1 MEKIWR
7 LIVDGARDP
16 YLNMAIDA
24 AIMLRQAH
32 TGSQPTLR
40 IYKWLYPCVSVGRFQ
55 KPRDNNLPIIRRPT
69 GGGAVIH
76 NEFSFTYS
84 VIYCEDSDV
93 IPRGVLNSYREIHA
107 GVLEGLKSL
116 GVEANFYL
124 NEKKNTKSPVGG
136 GCFVS
141 PVEFDV
147 MCGGRKIAGAAQR
160 RKFGIVLHQGEVSL
174 GLDVWPK
181 WSYNNFLIAFTSGLS
196 RHLKAKF
203 LKGQISDIEISLAEE
218 LVAAHIEEV
227 NNEGKSRP
235 ESLYRLRTLRKYMPG
250 RLRDEGRCR

>member
-16 YLNMAIDA
+16 YLNMAIDE
-24 AIMLRQAH
+24 AIMLRQAEA
-32 TGSQPTLR
+32 GSMPTLR

-84 VIYCEDSDV
+84 VIYREDSGV

-107 GVLEGLKSL
+107 GVLEGLNGL
-116 GVEANFYL
+116 GIEANFYPP
-124 NEKKNTKSPVGG
+124 SPERQLEVDRLRRTT
-136 GCFVS
+136 CFAS

-160 RKFGIVLHQGEVSL
+160 RKFGVVLHQGEVSL
-174 GLDVWPK
+174 GLDVWSK

-203 LKGQISDIEISLAEE
+203 LKGQISDMEISLAEG
-218 LVAAHIEEV
+218 LATEEV
-227 NNEGKSRP
+227 NK
-235 ESLYRLRTLRKYMPG
+235 
-250 RLRDEGRCR
+250 

>member
-7 LIVDGARDP
+7 LIVDVARDP
-16 YLNMAIDA
+16 YLNMAIDE
-24 AIMLRQAH
+24 AIMLRQAEA
-32 TGSQPTLR
+32 GSMPTLR
-40 IYKWLYPCVSVGRFQ
+40 IYKWLYPCLSIGRFQ
-55 KPRDNNLPIIRRPT
+55 YLELSLRAERSNLDCFGANAPRNDRIVIRRPT

-84 VIYCEDSDV
+84 VIYREDSGI

-107 GVLEGLKSL
+107 GVLEGLKGL
-116 GVEANFYL
+116 GIEANFYL
-124 NEKKNTKSPVGG
+124 NEKKNPKSPVGG

-160 RKFGIVLHQGEVSL
+160 RKFGVVLHQGEVSL

-203 LKGQISDIEISLAEE
+203 LKGQISDMEISLAEG
-218 LVAAHIEEV
+218 LATEEV
-227 NNEGKSRP
+227 NK
-235 ESLYRLRTLRKYMPG
+235 
-250 RLRDEGRCR
+250 

>member
-1 MEKIWR
+1 MEKTWR

-16 YLNMAIDA
+16 YLNMAIDE
-24 AIMLRQAH
+24 AIMLRQADA
-32 TGSQPTLR
+32 GSVPTLR

-69 GGGAVIH
+69 GGGAVVH
-76 NEFSFTYS
+76 NKFSFTYS
-84 VIYCEDSDV
+84 VIYREDSGA
-93 IPRGVLNSYREIHA
+93 IPRGVLNSYREIHS
-107 GVLEGLKSL
+107 GVLEGLEGLGIKAEFHLSENNGAKPAVGRECFSL
-116 GVEANFYL
+116 
-124 NEKKNTKSPVGG
+124 
-136 GCFVS
+136 

-160 RKFGIVLHQGEVSL
+160 RKFGVVLHQGEVSL

-218 LVAAHIEEV
+218 LVVAHIEEV
-227 NNEGKSRP
+227 N
-235 ESLYRLRTLRKYMPG
+235 T
-250 RLRDEGRCR
+250 